1 MKFNIK
7 RLTSI
12 VLLAVMIASA
22 FTFTSCDAFNG
33 IFGGGKTPDNSGSKA
48 PDGPSSFVME
58 AEYVDFTGL
67 VGGGHS
73 NEQYEE
79 MMIYGNGSDA
89 EKELGW
95 SNGYFVSATH
105 KEGICLTFKFTSD
118 KAVDNATIVLRLGSE
133 MGNLS
138 FTPEDFEVALNGE
151 AIDYEPM
158 YLTNSPRL
166 EDMKFVDKTVTNEAS
181 IKEGENIL
189 TLTILANTLAGGT
202 TAGPIIDCVKITSG
216 AKLEWNPLLDNPDK
230 REEGI

>member
-1 MKFNIK
+1 MKLILK
-7 RLTSI
+7 RIACLT
-12 VLLAVMIASA
+12 LAVLMIASV
-22 FTFTSCDAFNG
+22 FSMTSCDV
-33 IFGGGKTPDNSGSKA
+33 IDQILGGGETPSGGNNGSTNS
-48 PDGPSSFVME
+48 PDTFIME

-105 KEGICLTFKFTSD
+105 KEGICLTFVFTAD
-118 KAVDNATIVLRLGSE
+118 KAVENATIVLRLGSE
-133 MGNLS
+133 MGNLN
-138 FTPEDFEVALNGE
+138 FTPEDFEISLNGE

-158 YLTNSPRL
+158 YLTSSARL
-166 EDMKFVDKTVTNEAS
+166 EDMKFVDKTITNEAS
-181 IKEGENIL
+181 IKEGENVL
-189 TLTILANTLAGGT
+189 TLTVLANTLAGGT

-216 AKLEWNPLLDNPDK
+216 AKLEWNPLTDNPDK

>member
-7 RLTSI
+7 RLTSV

-22 FTFTSCDAFNG
+22 FAFTSCDVING
-33 IFGGGKTPDNSGSKA
+33 IIGGEKPSNGGSQK

-105 KEGICLTFKFTSD
+105 KEGICLTFNFTSD
-118 KAVDNATIVLRLGSE
+118 KAVENATIVLRLGSE
-133 MGNLS
+133 MGNLN
-138 FTPEDFEVALNGE
+138 FTPDDFEVCLNGE

-158 YLTNSPRL
+158 YLTNSARL

-181 IKEGENIL
+181 IKAGENVL
-189 TLTILANTLAGGT
+189 TLTVLANTLSGGT

-216 AKLEWNPLLDNPDK
+216 AKLEWNPLTDNPEK

>member
-7 RLTSI
+7 RLTSV

-22 FTFTSCDAFNG
+22 FAFTSCNV
-33 IFGGGKTPDNSGSKA
+33 INEIIGGEKPDNGGSKK
-48 PDGPSSFVME
+48 PDGPSSFIME

-105 KEGICLTFKFTSD
+105 KEGIRLTFEFTAD
-118 KAVDNATIVLRLGSE
+118 KAVENATIVLRLGSE
-133 MGNLS
+133 MGNLN
-138 FTPEDFEVALNGE
+138 FTPDDFEVSLNGE

-158 YLTNSPRL
+158 YLTSSARL
-166 EDMKFVDKTVTNEAS
+166 EDMKFVDKTVTNEAN
-181 IKEGENIL
+181 IKAGKNVL
-189 TLTILANTLAGGT
+189 TLTVLANTLAGGT

-216 AKLEWNPLLDNPDK
+216 AKLEWNPLTDNPEK

>member
-1 MKFNIK
+1 MKINFK
-7 RLTSI
+7 RITSL
-12 VLLAVMIASA
+12 VLVAIMLSSMFVLG
-22 FTFTSCDAFNG
+22 SCDVING
-33 IFGGGKTPDNSGSKA
+33 LIGGGNTTGGGNKK

-58 AEYVDFTGL
+58 AEYIDFTGL

-105 KEGICLTFKFTSD
+105 KEGICLTFVFTAD
-118 KAVDNATIVLRLGSE
+118 KAVENATIVLRLGSE
-133 MGNLS
+133 MGNLN
-138 FTPEDFEVALNGE
+138 FTPDDFEVSLNGE

-158 YLTNSPRL
+158 YLTSSARL

-181 IKEGENIL
+181 IKEGENVL
-189 TLTILANTLAGGT
+189 TLTVLANTLAGGT

>member
-7 RLTSI
+7 RLTGTL
-12 VLLAVMIASA
+12 LLAVMLASVFA
-22 FTFTSCDAFNG
+22 FTSCDVING
-33 IFGGGKTPDNSGSKA
+33 LFGGEKTGTGGSQK
-48 PDGPSSFVME
+48 PDGPTSFVME

-105 KEGICLTFKFTSD
+105 KEGICLTFVFTSD
-118 KAVDNATIVLRLGSE
+118 KAVENATIVLRLGSE
-133 MGNLS
+133 MGNLN
-138 FTPEDFEVALNGE
+138 FTPDDFEVSLNGE

-158 YLTNSPRL
+158 YLTSSARL

-181 IKEGENIL
+181 IKAGENVL
-189 TLTILANTLAGGT
+189 TLTVLANTLAGGT

-216 AKLEWNPLLDNPDK
+216 AKLEWNPLIDNPAK

>member
-7 RLTSI
+7 RLTGTL
-12 VLLAVMIASA
+12 LLAVMIASTLA
-22 FTFTSCDAFNG
+22 FTSCDVING
-33 IFGGGKTPDNSGSKA
+33 LIGGEKPGTGGSQK
-48 PDGPSSFVME
+48 PDGPTSFVME

-105 KEGICLTFKFTSD
+105 KEGICLTFVFTSD
-118 KAVDNATIVLRLGSE
+118 KAVENATIVLRLGSE
-133 MGNLS
+133 MGNLN
-138 FTPEDFEVALNGE
+138 FTPDDFEVSLNGE

-158 YLTNSPRL
+158 YLTSSARL

-181 IKEGENIL
+181 IKEGENVL
-189 TLTILANTLAGGT
+189 TLTVLANTLAGGT

-216 AKLEWNPLLDNPDK
+216 AKLEWNPLIDNPDK

>member
-7 RLTSI
+7 RLTGAL
-12 VLLAVMIASA
+12 LLAVMIASTLA
-22 FTFTSCDAFNG
+22 FTSCDVING
-33 IFGGGKTPDNSGSKA
+33 LFGGEKTGTGGSQK

-105 KEGICLTFKFTSD
+105 KEGICLTFVFTSD
-118 KAVDNATIVLRLGSE
+118 KAVENATIVLRLGSE
-133 MGNLS
+133 MGNLN
-138 FTPEDFEVALNGE
+138 FTPDDFEVSLNGE

-158 YLTNSPRL
+158 YLTSSARL

-181 IKEGENIL
+181 IKAGENVL
-189 TLTILANTLAGGT
+189 TLTVLANTLAGGT

-216 AKLEWNPLLDNPDK
+216 AKLEWNPLIDNPAK

>member
-7 RLTSI
+7 RLTGTL
-12 VLLAVMIASA
+12 LLAVMLASVFA
-22 FTFTSCDAFNG
+22 FTSCDVING
-33 IFGGGKTPDNSGSKA
+33 LFGGEKTGTGGSQK
-48 PDGPSSFVME
+48 PDGPTSFVME

-105 KEGICLTFKFTSD
+105 KEGICLTFVFTAD
-118 KAVDNATIVLRLGSE
+118 KAVENATIVLRLGSE
-133 MGNLS
+133 MGNLN
-138 FTPEDFEVALNGE
+138 FTPDDFEVSLNGE

-158 YLTNSPRL
+158 YLTSSARL

-181 IKEGENIL
+181 IKEGENVL
-189 TLTILANTLAGGT
+189 TLTVLANTLAGGT

>member
-1 MKFNIK
+1 MKINLK
-7 RLTSI
+7 RITSL
-12 VLLAVMIASA
+12 VLVAIMLSSMFVLG
-22 FTFTSCDAFNG
+22 SCDVING
-33 IFGGGKTPDNSGSKA
+33 LIGGGNGTGSENKK

-105 KEGICLTFKFTSD
+105 KEGICLTFVFTAD
-118 KAVDNATIVLRLGSE
+118 KAVENATIVLRLGSE
-133 MGNLS
+133 MGNLN
-138 FTPEDFEVALNGE
+138 FTPDDFEVSLNGE

-158 YLTNSPRL
+158 YLTSSARL

-181 IKEGENIL
+181 IKEGENVL
-189 TLTILANTLAGGT
+189 TLTVLANTLAGGT